1 LTINPISISKAYV
14 AENFKP
20 IKDEEKIKEIKE
32 HVKKTNIEAHYIGVD
47 KGT

>member
-1 LTINPISISKAYV
+1 V

-20 IKDEEKIKEIKE
+20 IKDEEKIKE